1 MKKRGLFIAGNWKM
15 NLNLNESLQL
25 AETVVKGT
33 STFDNIKVSISPN
46 FVSLVVVSHAVED
59 SAVMVAA
66 QDCHFEES
74 GAYTGETAAEMIKSA
89 GAGWVIVGHSERRT
103 LFGEDDEI
111 VAKKLKNVLRNDLKP
126 IVCIG
131 ESLEERE
138 AGIHK
143 DVIRRQLDYILETA
157 SDLTEIV
164 IAYEPV
170 WAIGTGKTA
179 APEQAE
185 EMHKYIREL
194 IKNSA
199 GENISE
205 SILILYGGSVSL
217 PNAKELLSSPNIDGA
232 LIGGASLKADSFIGI
247 AEIAEELSKE

>member
-1 MKKRGLFIAGNWKM
+1 MKKRSLFIAGNWKM
-15 NLNLNESLQL
+15 NLNLSESLQL
-25 AETVVKGT
+25 AEAVVKGT
-33 STFDNIKVSISPN
+33 SQFDNIKVLISPN
-46 FVSLVVVSHAVED
+46 FISLVIVSHAAEN

-103 LFGEDDEI
+103 LFGEDNET

-138 AGIHK
+138 AGIQK
-143 DVIRRQLDYILETA
+143 DVIRKQLDHILEA
-157 SDLTEIV
+157 ADDLAEIV

-179 APEQAE
+179 TPEQAE

-247 AEIAEELSKE
+247 AEVAEELSKE